1 MWHEDLRAAQFTV
14 MSPRCVS
21 FGFRRAF
28 EGLATDKAGD
38 VQMSHAAV
46 PKPTTPEVKVAV
58 EPLVVR
64 DDHAMR
70 TTEIFRFHRGVA
82 SSLGQRIFTRM
93 LTHEEAEAAGREQ
106 TQDAR
111 ERALLPG
118 DRAKAYWSQAVG
130 LAARERE
137 ACRKQR
143 SRYSSAC
150 TFMKMLN
157 RCQDCE
163 RRGHYHWRRFAASN
177 TAPGRGQLRCRL
189 RLCADAVSSV
199 CALAMAWAGGICP
212 RRARA

>member
-1 MWHEDLRAAQFTV
+1 
-14 MSPRCVS
+14 MSKCLMPQS
-21 FGFRRAF
+21 
-28 EGLATDKAGD
+28 LS
-38 VQMSHAAV
+38 QPWSHW
-46 PKPTTPEVKVAV
+46 
-58 EPLVVR
+58 
-64 DDHAMR
+64 
-70 TTEIFRFHRGVA
+70 
-82 SSLGQRIFTRM
+82 SLG
-93 LTHEEAEAAGREQ
+93 G
-106 TQDAR
+106 AR
-111 ERALLPG
+111 RVALLHHWANAFLHACSHTRRRRLRDANKSRMHASG
-118 DRAKAYWSQAVG
+118 RCYLETGRYG

-157 RCQDCE
+157 RCQHCQ

-199 CALAMAWAGGICP
+199 CALAMAWARGICP